1 MVKKRKSKANKIA
14 RMNEEERARYIQH
27 RIEFELETKRRKQ
40 QLIATFTKNKLKREE
55 SFSKLNIAKINE
67 KWRYVLRQIKCKEL
81 HENVKYLQATFDRAI
96 TIKDSTIS
104 CLHNELNIANADH
117 RKLQETHTALIDTII
132 EKYKQNLIELHNTYK
147 TSDIKFNNI
156 IELTSLK
163 TDMEQNY
170 KEISNNLTRKAKDF
184 NKTQTMRKT
193 QYAINTFSILHLE
206 EGIASDLVHQS
217 FLNIEYLWE
226 QLCKTINEYQKII
239 ENRKKQYEYLK
250 EQDIINQ
257 MSTLQYLKIHA
268 QSQNIIESLKVNTQM
283 LLEKKKEKI
292 IKLNIKDKYLREKL
306 KNIKY
311 GFSITETVVF
321 SQLKKLSVTS
331 NNVIKHLQQI
341 ERKGSVILE
350 TITIC
355 AALEPLLF
363 KLKKYFIQDTIYTE
377 IADTNVP
384 ESCAKVNNLW
394 KCYNY
399 IKVNNIVLKNESN
412 KLCIENKKL
421 QHKLQ
426 SYLTTNSGIL
436 ALHPIAS
443 SPV

>member
-1 MVKKRKSKANKIA
+1 
-14 RMNEEERARYIQH
+14 MNEEERARYIQH

-81 HENVKYLQATFDRAI
+81 HENVKYLHATFDRAI
-96 TIKDSTIS
+96 TIKDSAIS
-104 CLHNELNIANADH
+104 CLHNELNMANADH
-117 RKLQETHTALIDTII
+117 RKLQETHTVLIDNII
-132 EKYKQNLIELHNTYK
+132 EKYRQNLIKLHDTYK
-147 TSDIKFNNI
+147 ANDIRFNDI

-163 TDMEQNY
+163 NDIKQNH
-170 KEISNNLTRKAKDF
+170 KEISNNLTRKMKDF
-184 NKTQTMRKT
+184 NKTQTIRKT
-193 QYAINTFSILHLE
+193 QYAINIFNILHLE

-226 QLCKTINEYQKII
+226 QLCKTINEYKKII
-239 ENRKKQYEYLK
+239 ENKKKQYEYLK
-250 EQDIINQ
+250 EQDVIYQ
-257 MSTLQYLKIHA
+257 MSTLQYLKIHI
-268 QSQNIIESLKVNTQM
+268 QSQNIIESLKLNTQM
-283 LLEKKKEKI
+283 LSEEKKEKI
-292 IKLNIKDKYLREKL
+292 IKLKIKDKHLREKL

-311 GFSITETVVF
+311 DFATTETVVF

-331 NNVIKHLQQI
+331 NNAIKHLQQI
-341 ERKGSVILE
+341 ENKGSVILE
-350 TITIC
+350 TITVC
-355 AALEPLLF
+355 TTLEPLLF
-363 KLKKYFIQDTIYTE
+363 KLKQYFIQDTTYAE
-377 IADTNVP
+377 IADTKVP
-384 ESCAKVNNLW
+384 ESCSKVSNLW
-394 KCYNY
+394 KYYNY

-421 QHKLQ
+421 KHKLQ

-443 SPV
+443 SPI